1 MTWRVGSKNCAPN
14 NPMNEE
20 EQKTVIVIERL
31 MMSAEDSN
39 NLQIM
44 KDIAV
49 RNDYKSGNSWFTAEY
64 LDAASRRNGGW
75 SPIYGIF
82 VILSL
87 WSIMGSEVLAF
98 CVFWIAIFLFLFIL
112 AWLVCEKINDFISD
126 VVFQLPYFWPI
137 VGWSSAL
144 WALFHV
150 TSFYLKN

>member
-1 MTWRVGSKNCAPN
+1 MESWLEKCAPN
-14 NPMNEE
+14 IPMNEE
-20 EQKTVIVIERL
+20 EQKTIIVIERP
-31 MMSAEDSN
+31 MMSAEDSK

-75 SPIYGIF
+75 SSLYGIF

-87 WSIMGSEVLAF
+87 WSIMGSEALAF
-98 CVFWIAIFLFLFIL
+98 CVFWIAIFSFLFIL

-137 VGWSSAL
+137 VVWLSAL
-144 WALFHV
+144 WVLFHV
-150 TSFYLKN
+150 TRFYLKN